1 MKIHEYQGKQ
11 LFAKYGVPIPKGIPA
26 FTVDEAEAAAKKL
39 IAETGSNVVVV
50 KAQIHAGGRG
60 KGGGVKVAKGGAA
73 EARELASKILG
84 MQLVTHQTGPEG
96 QKVRRLYIEQG
107 LEMQCEL
114 YLGAVVD
121 RDQRRIAFM
130 VSTEGGVEIEKVAAE
145 TPEKIITVHVDPIVG
160 LAAYQARELAF
171 ALGLLKYGKET
182 VAKFVKLVFALYEL
196 FVKEDCSLCEINPL
210 VVLKNGDVVAL
221 DAKLNF
227 DDNAEFRHAG
237 SRSGSPSAA
246 GGWAE
251 QRDVDEEDPTELEA
265 KQTGLN
271 YVSLDGNV
279 GCLVNGAGLAMATMD
294 IIKHFGEKDG
304 VAPANFLDVGG
315 GANQEQVTKAFKM
328 ILKSPK
334 VKAIFVNIFGGIM
347 KCDVIANGVVA
358 AAKEIGLKVPLV
370 VRLEGTNVELGRKI
384 LSESGLAIQTATT
397 MADGAQKI
405 VAAVKGGAK

>member
-11 LFAKYGVPIPKGIPA
+11 IFARYGLPIPRGVAA
-26 FTVDEAEAAAKKL
+26 FSVDDAESAAKKL
-39 IAETGSNVVVV
+39 AQETGSPVVVV

-107 LEMQCEL
+107 LDIAREL
-114 YLGAVVD
+114 YFGAVVD
-121 RDQRRIAFM
+121 RDRRRIAFM
-130 VSTEGGVEIEKVAAE
+130 ASTEGGVEIEKVAAE
-145 TPEKIITVHVDPIVG
+145 TPERILTVHVEPVTG
-160 LAAYQARELAF
+160 MTAFQARKLAYG
-171 ALGLLKYGKET
+171 LGLGKES
-182 VAKFVKLVFALYEL
+182 VAKFVKLALSLYDL
-196 FVKEDCSLCEINPL
+196 FLKEDCSLCEINPL
-210 VVLKNGDVVAL
+210 IVTKGGDVVAL

-227 DDNAEFRHAG
+227 DDNAEFRHKEWKALED
-237 SRSGSPSAA
+237 R
-246 GGWAE
+246 
-251 QRDVDEEDPTELEA
+251 DEEDPVELEA
-265 KQTGLN
+265 KEAGLN

-279 GCLVNGAGLAMATMD
+279 GCLVNGSGLAMATMD
-294 IIKHFGEKDG
+294 IIKHFGAQHG

-328 ILKSPK
+328 ILRSPK

-358 AAKEIGLKVPLV
+358 AAKELGLKVPLV

-384 LSESGLAIQTATT
+384 LNESGLAIQAAST
-397 MADGAQKI
+397 MADGAQKV
-405 VAAVKGGAK
+405 VAAVQSTAA